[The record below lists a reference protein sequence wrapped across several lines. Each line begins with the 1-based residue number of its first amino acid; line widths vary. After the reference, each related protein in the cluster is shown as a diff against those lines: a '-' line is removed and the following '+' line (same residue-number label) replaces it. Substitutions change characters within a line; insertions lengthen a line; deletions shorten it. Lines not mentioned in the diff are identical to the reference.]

1 MTELLEKAI
10 SKIKTLPSDQQE
22 AIASIILEEI
32 QVNQEWNQFSLVSRI
47 FRAGSKIKNWALLY
61 KGFRKPKS
69 GALINKDTNQFSLEQ
84 AMRDLENNNLPE
96 YTETDLIEKW
106 Q

>member
-1 MTELLEKAI
+1 MTELLEQAI

-32 QVNQEWNQFSLVSRI
+32 QVNQQW
-47 FRAGSKIKNWALLY
+47 
-61 KGFRKPKS
+61 
-69 GALINKDTNQFSLEQ
+69 NQFSLEQ
-84 AMRDLENNNLPE
+84 AMRDLENDNLPE
-96 YTETDLIEKW
+96 YTKTDLIEKW

>member
-1 MTELLEKAI
+1 MTELLEQAI
-10 SKIKTLPSDQQE
+10 AKIKTLPSDQQE

-32 QVNQEWNQFSLVSRI
+32 QVNQEWNQFSL
-47 FRAGSKIKNWALLY
+47 
-61 KGFRKPKS
+61 
-69 GALINKDTNQFSLEQ
+69 EQ
-84 AMRDLENNNLPE
+84 AMRDLENDNLPE

>member
-1 MTELLEKAI
+1 MTELLEQAI

-32 QVNQEWNQFSLVSRI
+32 QVNQEWNQFSL
-47 FRAGSKIKNWALLY
+47 
-61 KGFRKPKS
+61 
-69 GALINKDTNQFSLEQ
+69 EQ
-84 AMRDLENNNLPE
+84 AMRGLENDNLPE

>member
-1 MTELLEKAI
+1 MTELLEQAI
-10 SKIKTLPSDQQE
+10 SKIKALPSDQQE

-32 QVNQEWNQFSLVSRI
+32 QVNQEWNQFSL
-47 FRAGSKIKNWALLY
+47 
-61 KGFRKPKS
+61 
-69 GALINKDTNQFSLEQ
+69 EQ
-84 AMRDLENNNLPE
+84 AMRDLENDNLPE

>member
-1 MTELLEKAI
+1 MTELLEQAI
-10 SKIKTLPSDQQE
+10 LKIKTLPSDQQE

-32 QVNQEWNQFSLVSRI
+32 QVDQQW
-47 FRAGSKIKNWALLY
+47 
-61 KGFRKPKS
+61 
-69 GALINKDTNQFSLEQ
+69 NQFSLEQ
-84 AMRDLENNNLPE
+84 AMRDLENDNLPE

>member
-1 MTELLEKAI
+1 MTELLKQAI
-10 SKIKTLPSDQQE
+10 SRIKTLPSDQQE

-32 QVNQEWNQFSLVSRI
+32 QVNKEWNQFSL
-47 FRAGSKIKNWALLY
+47 
-61 KGFRKPKS
+61 
-69 GALINKDTNQFSLEQ
+69 EQ
-84 AMRDLENNNLPE
+84 VMRGLENDNLPE

>member
-1 MTELLEKAI
+1 MTELLEQAI

-22 AIASIILEEI
+22 AITSIILEEI
-32 QVNQEWNQFSLVSRI
+32 QVNQQW
-47 FRAGSKIKNWALLY
+47 
-61 KGFRKPKS
+61 
-69 GALINKDTNQFSLEQ
+69 NQFSLEQ
-84 AMRDLENNNLPE
+84 AMRGLEHDNLPE

>member
-1 MTELLEKAI
+1 MTELLEQAI

-32 QVNQEWNQFSLVSRI
+32 QVSQEW
-47 FRAGSKIKNWALLY
+47 
-61 KGFRKPKS
+61 
-69 GALINKDTNQFSLEQ
+69 NQFSLEQ
-84 AMRDLENNNLPE
+84 AMRGLENDNLPE

>member
-1 MTELLEKAI
+1 MTELLEQAI

-32 QVNQEWNQFSLVSRI
+32 QVNQEWNQFSL
-47 FRAGSKIKNWALLY
+47 
-61 KGFRKPKS
+61 
-69 GALINKDTNQFSLEQ
+69 EQ
-84 AMRDLENNNLPE
+84 AMRDLENDNLPE

>member
-32 QVNQEWNQFSLVSRI
+32 QVNQEWNQFSL
-47 FRAGSKIKNWALLY
+47 
-61 KGFRKPKS
+61 
-69 GALINKDTNQFSLEQ
+69 EQ
-84 AMRDLENNNLPE
+84 AMRGLENDNLPE

>member
-1 MTELLEKAI
+1 MTELLEQAI
-10 SKIKTLPSDQQE
+10 SKIKNLPSDQQE

-32 QVNQEWNQFSLVSRI
+32 QVNQQW
-47 FRAGSKIKNWALLY
+47 
-61 KGFRKPKS
+61 
-69 GALINKDTNQFSLEQ
+69 NQFSLEQ
-84 AMRDLENNNLPE
+84 AMRDLDNDNLPE

>member
-1 MTELLEKAI
+1 MTELLEQAI

-32 QVNQEWNQFSLVSRI
+32 QVNQQW
-47 FRAGSKIKNWALLY
+47 
-61 KGFRKPKS
+61 
-69 GALINKDTNQFSLEQ
+69 NQFSLEQ
-84 AMRDLENNNLPE
+84 AMRDLENDNLPE
-96 YTETDLIEKW
+96 YTDTDLIEKW

>member
-1 MTELLEKAI
+1 MTELLEQAI

-32 QVNQEWNQFSLVSRI
+32 QVNQQW
-47 FRAGSKIKNWALLY
+47 
-61 KGFRKPKS
+61 
-69 GALINKDTNQFSLEQ
+69 NQFSLEQ
-84 AMRDLENNNLPE
+84 AMRGLENDNLPE

>member
-1 MTELLEKAI
+1 MTELLEQAI

-32 QVNQEWNQFSLVSRI
+32 QVYQEW
-47 FRAGSKIKNWALLY
+47 
-61 KGFRKPKS
+61 
-69 GALINKDTNQFSLEQ
+69 NQFSLEQ
-84 AMRDLENNNLPE
+84 AMRGLENDNLPE

>member
-1 MTELLEKAI
+1 MTELLEQAI
-10 SKIKTLPSDQQE
+10 AKIKTLPSDQQE

-32 QVNQEWNQFSLVSRI
+32 QVNQEWNQFSL
-47 FRAGSKIKNWALLY
+47 
-61 KGFRKPKS
+61 
-69 GALINKDTNQFSLEQ
+69 EQ
-84 AMRDLENNNLPE
+84 AMRGLENDNLPE

>member
-1 MTELLEKAI
+1 MTELLEQAI
-10 SKIKTLPSDQQE
+10 SKIKTLPSDRQE

-32 QVNQEWNQFSLVSRI
+32 QVNQEWNQFSL
-47 FRAGSKIKNWALLY
+47 
-61 KGFRKPKS
+61 
-69 GALINKDTNQFSLEQ
+69 EQ
-84 AMRDLENNNLPE
+84 AMRSLENDNLPE

>member
-47 FRAGSKIKNWALLY
+47 FRAGSKIKN
-61 KGFRKPKS
+61 
-69 GALINKDTNQFSLEQ
+69 
-84 AMRDLENNNLPE
+84 
-96 YTETDLIEKW
+96 
-106 Q
+106 

>member
-1 MTELLEKAI
+1 MTELLEQAI

-32 QVNQEWNQFSLVSRI
+32 QVNQQW
-47 FRAGSKIKNWALLY
+47 
-61 KGFRKPKS
+61 
-69 GALINKDTNQFSLEQ
+69 NQFSLEQ
-84 AMRDLENNNLPE
+84 AMRGLENDNLPE
-96 YTETDLIEKW
+96 YNETDLIEKW

>member
-1 MTELLEKAI
+1 MTELLEQAI

-32 QVNQEWNQFSLVSRI
+32 QVNQQW
-47 FRAGSKIKNWALLY
+47 
-61 KGFRKPKS
+61 
-69 GALINKDTNQFSLEQ
+69 NQFSLEQ
-84 AMRDLENNNLPE
+84 AMRDLENDNLPE
-96 YTETDLIEKW
+96 YTETDLIEKR

>member
-1 MTELLEKAI
+1 MTELLEQAI

-32 QVNQEWNQFSLVSRI
+32 QVNQEWNQFSL
-47 FRAGSKIKNWALLY
+47 
-61 KGFRKPKS
+61 
-69 GALINKDTNQFSLEQ
+69 EQ
-84 AMRDLENNNLPE
+84 AMRTLENDNLPE

>member
-1 MTELLEKAI
+1 MIELLEQAI

-32 QVNQEWNQFSLVSRI
+32 QVNQEWNQFSL
-47 FRAGSKIKNWALLY
+47 
-61 KGFRKPKS
+61 
-69 GALINKDTNQFSLEQ
+69 QQ
-84 AMRDLENNNLPE
+84 AMRGLENDNLPE

>member
-1 MTELLEKAI
+1 MTELLQQAI

-32 QVNQEWNQFSLVSRI
+32 QVNQEWNQFSL
-47 FRAGSKIKNWALLY
+47 
-61 KGFRKPKS
+61 
-69 GALINKDTNQFSLEQ
+69 EQ
-84 AMRDLENNNLPE
+84 AMRDLENDNLPE